1 MSTSEIQQ
9 DTSAG
14 SDVPPTT
21 GSSKVKDFLDLFS
34 EMTDKKLPS
43 LPSIPRESHLAGI
56 KNYRIWRE
64 RMLSVLD
71 LYDLRG
77 FVLETIP
84 EPSQDDF
91 DRHYIWS
98 RINGKVRSFIINNC
112 KDDVLSSVLTIQ
124 NAKEMWDKL
133 SVSNDRIT
141 PMKSVSL
148 EV

>member
-1 MSTSEIQQ
+1 MSTSEIQE

-14 SDVPPTT
+14 NEVPITP
-21 GSSKVKDFLDLFS
+21 GSSKVKDFLDMFS

-71 LYDLRG
+71 SYDLRG
-77 FVLETIP
+77 FVLENIP

-91 DRHYIWS
+91 DRHYIWI

-112 KDDVLSSVLTIQ
+112 KDHNCQKATPSSTLLSSHLG
-124 NAKEMWDKL
+124 E
-133 SVSNDRIT
+133 
-141 PMKSVSL
+141 
-148 EV
+148 